1 MSELILIGTSDAFG
15 GGGRRQSAYLLRGA
29 SGSVLLDCGGTTSTG
44 LAALGVS
51 RDEVEAILIT
61 HFHADHF
68 SGVPLFLLGSEYQDR
83 RRRPLRIA
91 GPTGVEKRVRDAA
104 RALGHPLESH
114 RFGFGVTFEEL
125 PAGETRPIGPVEAR
139 AFRTFHSPDSQPHGL
154 VIHSGNR
161 RVAYSGDTG
170 WFEALPGE
178 VNGADL
184 FLCECTQVRRE
195 FEYHLSLEELAER
208 RGEFDCGRM
217 ILTHLGQEMR
227 QLDDTGGFEIGDD
240 GRTAKL

>member
-15 GGGRRQSAYLLRGA
+15 GGGRRQSAYLLRGP

-44 LAALGVS
+44 LASLSIS
-51 RDEVEAILIT
+51 REEIEAILLT

-68 SGVPLFLLGSEYQDR
+68 SGVPLFLLGAEYEDSR
-83 RRRPLRIA
+83 RSPLRIA
-91 GPTGVEKRVRDAA
+91 GPVGVEERVREAA
-104 RALGHPLESH
+104 RALGHPIESH
-114 RFGFGVTFEEL
+114 RFGFPVEFEEL

-139 AFRTFHSPDSQPHGL
+139 AFRTFHSPDSRPHGL
-154 VIHSGNR
+154 VIQSGNR
-161 RVAYSGDTG
+161 RLAYSGDTG

-208 RGEFDCGRM
+208 NGVFDCGQLL
-217 ILTHLGQEMR
+217 LTHLGQEMR
-227 QLDDTGGFEIGDD
+227 RLDDFGGFEVADD
-240 GRTAKL
+240 GRILKL